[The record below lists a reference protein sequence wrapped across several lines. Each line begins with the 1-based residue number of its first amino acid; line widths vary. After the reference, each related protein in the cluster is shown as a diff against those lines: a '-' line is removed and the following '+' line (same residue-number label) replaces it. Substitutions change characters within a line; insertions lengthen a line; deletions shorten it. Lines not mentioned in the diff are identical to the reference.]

1 LASIEVAA
9 AVESLASIKVAFLV
23 QSKASVKVAAVRIGH
38 PARQAAVD

>member
-23 QSKASVKVAAVRIGH
+23 QSKASVKVAAVCIGH